1 MDHIIE
7 YVSLN
12 ADSGALNTHVNNWPN
27 VLFTLQKLLA
37 SVASNAVHVQANM
50 KVERSVAWNACVGKH
65 DGSSSVA
72 FNCM

>member
-12 ADSGALNTHVNNWPN
+12 ADSGALNTHSNNWPN

-37 SVASNAVHVQANM
+37 SVASSAVHVEANM
-50 KVERSVAWNACVGKH
+50 KVERSVA
-65 DGSSSVA
+65 
-72 FNCM
+72 